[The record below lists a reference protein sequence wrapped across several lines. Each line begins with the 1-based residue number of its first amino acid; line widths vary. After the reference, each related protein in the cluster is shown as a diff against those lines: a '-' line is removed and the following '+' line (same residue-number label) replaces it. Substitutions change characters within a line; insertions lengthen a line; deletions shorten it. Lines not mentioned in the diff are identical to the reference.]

1 METNIILAL
10 FGIDP
15 SDTEAVEKLIELL
28 LAGITEPLDNSPK
41 S

>member
-1 METNIILAL
+1 METNIVLAL

-15 SDTEAVEKLIELL
+15 SDTEAVTKLVDFL
-28 LAGITEPLDNSPK
+28 LAGIANPLDNSPK